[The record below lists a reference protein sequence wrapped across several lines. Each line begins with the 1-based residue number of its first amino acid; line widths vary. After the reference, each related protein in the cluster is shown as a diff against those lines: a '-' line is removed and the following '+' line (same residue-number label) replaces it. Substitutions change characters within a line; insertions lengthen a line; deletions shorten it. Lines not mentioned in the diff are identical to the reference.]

1 MNMLAKPRRAPR
13 QLEGAQQAQGV
24 ALLRSL
30 GGAVY
35 VLGTRRPR
43 GDHQGTCQTPGV
55 ADVLCFLPHRGSGVR
70 TFMCWEVKASGGRLR
85 PEQIA
90 FQAHCF
96 EAGVAHVTGD
106 LTALMAWLVQ
116 AKFLRADQLPAS
128 RQPQT
133 APSPAAPGDR
143 R

>member
-1 MNMLAKPRRAPR
+1 MPITEKSV
-13 QLEGAQQAQGV
+13 QAQGV

-30 GGAVY
+30 GGAVF
-35 VLGTRRPR
+35 VLGTRRPS
-43 GDHQGTCQTPGV
+43 GDYQGTRQTPGLP
-55 ADVLCFLPHRGSGVR
+55 DVLAFVPHRGSGAR
-70 TFMCWEVKASGGRLR
+70 TFVAWECKVPGGRVR
-85 PEQIA
+85 PEQREFA
-90 FQAHCF
+90 GLCF

-106 LTALMAWLVQ
+106 LTALMAWLVE

-128 RQPQT
+128 RQPKT